1 MKGRQ
6 FNSAKS
12 QVRISAPALKATH
25 HETKLHNLSHLTG
38 REGGPCPRSSLNA
51 SHHSKNYS
59 TSIIS
64 QVSNAFSIESRMK
77 LNAFQTRAGT
87 GSAFPTCEVA
97 NGELLFEY

>member
-6 FNSAKS
+6 LNSAKS

-51 SHHSKNYS
+51 SHHSKNNS
-59 TSIIS
+59 ASVIS
-64 QVSNAFSIESRMK
+64 QVSKASGVESGMK
-77 LNAFQTRAGT
+77 LNGFQTWAGT

-97 NGELLFEY
+97 NGELLLEY